1 MKKYIF
7 NGIYI
12 VMTIFSLVASIQERW
27 SLAILLV
34 LLQILI
40 QIDQIHDTLKA
51 RNKHDTR

>member
-7 NGIYI
+7 NVIYI
-12 VMTIFSLVASIQERW
+12 DMTIFILEVSIQERW

-51 RNKHDTR
+51 RGQA

>member
-12 VMTIFSLVASIQERW
+12 VMTIFILVVSIQERW

-51 RNKHDTR
+51 RNKHEN